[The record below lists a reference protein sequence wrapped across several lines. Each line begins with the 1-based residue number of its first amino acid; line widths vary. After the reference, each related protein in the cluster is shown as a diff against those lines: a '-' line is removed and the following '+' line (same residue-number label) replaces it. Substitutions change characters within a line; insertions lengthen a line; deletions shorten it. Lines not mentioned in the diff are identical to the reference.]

1 MDIAQAAA
9 LVEDVTLIGLLI
21 YCWQS
26 ERRERLDA
34 QKRLIDKYASGE
46 GVGAAGD

>member
-1 MDIAQAAA
+1 MDISQAAA
-9 LVEDVTLIGLLI
+9 LAEGVTLIGLLI

-34 QKRLIDKYASGE
+34 QKRLLDKCDDHPADP
-46 GVGAAGD
+46 AAD